1 MTLLRA
7 RAVAVALLGVASFFV
22 ACTGRT
28 PAPVSPSPA
37 ARAPAESLAPS
48 PELPAVAPVRGPL
61 ALRVVYPPP
70 DAVLQV
76 RDSSFLFGTA
86 GSGDATVTIDGQ
98 PARVWPN
105 GAWLAYVAL
114 PMDSLMRLR
123 IEARRG
129 ADLAVL
135 EYPVRRRLADAGRH
149 TVGAAWL
156 DSLSLA
162 PTGRIWLARG
172 EYLTLGVR
180 AAEGA
185 AVHLRLPD
193 GTILP
198 LSPQPQPL
206 EVPATVRAFDRDT
219 TRLRTPV
226 VRDRFVGFVRGRALG
241 PDPGVMLPVLTSAMP
256 SISEAAAVPTAPAV
270 PRAPAVSPG
279 PTARGA
285 SPSSALVRAA
295 LAPAD
300 SLWPVVEA
308 IVGTDTARARWP
320 LQVAVLDTLPVAVE
334 LDDDSTGTGITDSM
348 TVGRAVP
355 GGTYAWFFPTGT
367 RAAVTG
373 RRNDDVRLRLA
384 QSAEAWVPAIDARP
398 LSPGGPA
405 PQAIVGS
412 VSVTRSPDRA
422 TVRIPLSQRAPFRI
436 EETERSLVVTFY
448 GATGDVDWMR
458 YGPADSL
465 IRRMSW
471 RQAAADEVALAF
483 ELERPVWGY
492 RARWDRTDLLLD
504 IRRPPVIDAG
514 DPLRGRLI
522 AVDPGHPPGGAMGPT
537 GLREADANLGVA
549 LELRRLLLAAGAR
562 VVMTRATDSV
572 VELWPRVQFA
582 EQAGAEVLVSIHNN
596 ALPDGINPFVN
607 NGTSVYYN
615 QPRSVP
621 LARAIQAALLHRLG
635 LRDLGFGRGDLAL
648 VRGTW
653 MPSVL
658 TEGLFMTLPDQEA
671 ALRSTEGQRLY
682 AQSVADGLRAY
693 LEDRAHDR

>member
-7 RAVAVALLGVASFFV
+7 CAVVAASLGAASFSA
-22 ACTGRT
+22 ACTGRM
-28 PAPVSPSPA
+28 PAPVTPSPA

-48 PELPAVAPVRGPL
+48 PELPAVPLVRGPL

-86 GSGDATVTIDGQ
+86 GSGDAAVTIDGQ

-105 GAWLAYVAL
+105 GAWLAHVAL
-114 PMDSLMRLR
+114 PLDSLMRLR

-135 EYPVRRRLADAGRH
+135 EYPIRRRLPDAGRY

-156 DSLSLA
+156 DSLSLT
-162 PTGRIWLARG
+162 PTGRLWLARG

-185 AVHLRLPD
+185 AVRLRLAD

-206 EVPATVRAFDRDT
+206 EVPAAVRAFERDT
-219 TRLRTPV
+219 ARLRTPV
-226 VRDRFVGFVRGRALG
+226 VRDRYVGLVRGRALG
-241 PDPGVMLPVLTSAMP
+241 PDPGVMLPVVTSAM
-256 SISEAAAVPTAPAV
+256 SVLSEAPGAPA
-270 PRAPAVSPG
+270 PAAPTRPG
-279 PTARGA
+279 TDGTRSVHRVLAGARRYG
-285 SPSSALVRAA
+285 SI
-295 LAPAD
+295 D

-320 LQVAVLDTLPVAVE
+320 LQVGMLDTLPVAVE

-367 RAAVTG
+367 RATATG
-373 RRNDDVRLRLA
+373 RRNDDVRLRLS
-384 QSAEAWVPAIDARP
+384 QDAEVWVPAIDARP
-398 LSPGGPA
+398 LTPGGPA

-422 TVRIPLSQRAPFRI
+422 TVRIPLSQRAPYRV
-436 EETERSLVVTFY
+436 EETERSLVLTIY

-465 IRRMSW
+465 LRRMSW
-471 RQAAADEVALAF
+471 RQAAADEVALTF

-492 RARWDRTDLLLD
+492 RAHWDRTDLLLD
-504 IRRPPVIDAG
+504 IRRPPVIVAG

-522 AVDPGHPPGGAMGPT
+522 AVDPGHPPGGATGPT

-549 LELRRLLLAAGAR
+549 LELRRLLQAAGAR
-562 VVMTRATDSV
+562 VLMTRVTDSV
-572 VELWPRVQFA
+572 VDLWPRVQFA

-621 LARAIQAALLHRLG
+621 LARAIQAALLRRLG

-671 ALRSTEGQRLY
+671 ALRSADGQRLY
-682 AQSVADGLRAY
+682 AQAVADGLRAY
-693 LEDRAHDR
+693 LEDRARDH

>member
-7 RAVAVALLGVASFFV
+7 RTVAVALLGVASFSV
-22 ACTGRT
+22 SCAG
-28 PAPVSPSPA
+28 PAPAPITPSPG
-37 ARAPAESLAPS
+37 ARAPAESLPPS

-86 GSGDATVTIDGQ
+86 GSGDAAVTIDGQ

-114 PMDSLMRLR
+114 PLDSLMRLR

-149 TVGAAWL
+149 AVGTAWL

-162 PTGRIWLARG
+162 PTGRLWLTRG

-185 AVHLRLPD
+185 SVRVRLPD

-206 EVPATVRAFDRDT
+206 EVPAAVRAFERDT
-219 TRLRTPV
+219 TRLRTPL
-226 VRDRFVGFVRGRALG
+226 VRDRYVGLVRGRALG
-241 PDPGVMLPVLTSAMP
+241 PDPGVMLPVVTSASP
-256 SISEAAAVPTAPAV
+256 AISEASAAPAPVV
-270 PRAPAVSPG
+270 PMAPA
-279 PTARGA
+279 
-285 SPSSALVRAA
+285 
-295 LAPAD
+295 APAASRSPPLASSD
-300 SLWPVVEA
+300 SVWPVVEA

-320 LQVAVLDTLPVAVE
+320 LQVAMLDTLPVAVE

-373 RRNDDVRLRLA
+373 RRNDDVRLRLS
-384 QSAEAWVPAIDARP
+384 QDAEAWVPAIDARP
-398 LSPGGPA
+398 LTPGGPA

-422 TVRIPLSQRAPFRI
+422 TVRIPLSQRAPFRV
-436 EETERSLVVTFY
+436 EETERSLVVTLY

-471 RQAAADEVALAF
+471 RQAAADEVALTF

-504 IRRPPVIDAG
+504 IRRPPVIVAG
-514 DPLRGRLI
+514 DPLRGRVI
-522 AVDPGHPPGGAMGPT
+522 AVDPGHPPGGATGPT
-537 GLREADANLGVA
+537 GLREADANLAVA
-549 LELRRLLLAAGAR
+549 LELRRLLQAAGAR
-562 VVMTRATDSV
+562 VLMTRVTDSV

-621 LARAIQAALLHRLG
+621 LARAIQAALLRRLG

-671 ALRSTEGQRLY
+671 ALRSSEGQRLY
-682 AQSVADGLRAY
+682 AQAVADGLRAY
-693 LEDRAHDR
+693 LADRARER

>member
-1 MTLLRA
+1 M
-7 RAVAVALLGVASFFV
+7 
-22 ACTGRT
+22 
-28 PAPVSPSPA
+28 PAPVTPSPG

-70 DAVLQV
+70 EAVLQV

-86 GSGDATVTIDGQ
+86 GTGDAVVTIDGQ

-114 PMDSLMRLR
+114 PPDSLMRLR

-129 ADLAVL
+129 ADSAAL
-135 EYPVRRRLADAGRH
+135 EYPVRRRLADAGRY
-149 TVGAAWL
+149 TVGAAWV
-156 DSLSLA
+156 DSLSFS
-162 PTGRIWLARG
+162 PIGRVWLARG

-185 AVHLRLPD
+185 AVRLRLSD

-206 EVPATVRAFDRDT
+206 EVPAGVRAFDRDT
-219 TRLRTPV
+219 TRLRAPV
-226 VRDRFVGFVRGRALG
+226 VRDRYVGLVRGRSLG
-241 PDPGVMLPVLTSAMP
+241 PDPGAMLPVAVSAMP
-256 SISEAAAVPTAPAV
+256 ALSEAPVVPAPVAREPTAPIAPAAPTAPA
-270 PRAPAVSPG
+270 
-279 PTARGA
+279 A
-285 SPSSALVRAA
+285 STSSTLARAA

-300 SLWPVVEA
+300 SLWPVIEA

-320 LQVAVLDTLPVAVE
+320 LQVAMLDTLPVAVE

-373 RRNDDVRLRLA
+373 RRNDDVRLRLSQA
-384 QSAEAWVPAIDARP
+384 AEVWVPAIDARP
-398 LSPGGPA
+398 LTPGGPA
-405 PQAIVGS
+405 PHATVGS

-422 TVRIPLSQRAPFRI
+422 TVRVPLSQRAPFRV
-436 EETERSLVVTFY
+436 EETDRSLVVTLY

-471 RQAAADEVALAF
+471 RQAAPDEVALTF

-504 IRRPPVIDAG
+504 IRRPPAIDAG

-522 AVDPGHPPGGAMGPT
+522 AVDPGHPPGGATGPT
-537 GLREADANLGVA
+537 GLREADANLAIA
-549 LELRRLLLAAGAR
+549 LELRRLLQAAGAR
-562 VVMTRATDSV
+562 VLMTRVTDSI

-621 LARAIQAALLHRLG
+621 LARAIQAALLRRLG

-671 ALRSTEGQRLY
+671 ALRSAEGQRLY
-682 AQSVADGLRAY
+682 AQAVADGLRVY

>member
-7 RAVAVALLGVASFFV
+7 RAVAVALLGAASFSV
-22 ACTGRT
+22 ACARRL
-28 PAPVSPSPA
+28 PAPVTPSPA

-86 GSGDATVTIDGQ
+86 GSGDAEVTIDGQ

-114 PMDSLMRLR
+114 PLDSIMRLR

-129 ADLAVL
+129 AESASL

-162 PTGRIWLARG
+162 PTGRLWLARG

-185 AVHLRLPD
+185 AVRLVLPG

-206 EVPATVRAFDRDT
+206 EVPAAVRAFERDT

-226 VRDRFVGFVRGRALG
+226 VRDRYVGLVRGRALG
-241 PDPGVMLPVLTSAMP
+241 PDPGVMLPVATPAMP
-256 SISEAAAVPTAPAV
+256 AISEAPAAPTAPAV
-270 PRAPAVSPG
+270 STSR
-279 PTARGA
+279 
-285 SPSSALVRAA
+285 A
-295 LAPAD
+295 LAPAAPAPAD
-300 SLWPVVEA
+300 SIWPVVEA

-320 LQVAVLDTLPVAVE
+320 LQVALLDTLPVAVE
-334 LDDDSTGTGITDSM
+334 LDDDSTGTGITDSL

-373 RRNDDVRLRLA
+373 RRNGDVRLRLS

-412 VSVTRSPDRA
+412 VSVTRTSERA

-436 EETERSLVVTFY
+436 EETERSLVVTLY
-448 GATGDVDWMR
+448 GATGDIDWMR

-471 RQAAADEVALAF
+471 RQATADEVALTF

-504 IRRPPVIDAG
+504 IRRPPAIDAG

-522 AVDPGHPPGGAMGPT
+522 AVDPGHPPGGATGPT
-537 GLREADANLGVA
+537 GLREAEANLAVA
-549 LELRRLLLAAGAR
+549 LELRRLLQGAGAR
-562 VVMTRATDSV
+562 VLMTRVTDSV
-572 VELWPRVQFA
+572 VDLWPRVQFA

-621 LARAIQAALLHRLG
+621 LARAIQAALLRRLG

-658 TEGLFMTLPDQEA
+658 TEGLFMTLPDQES
-671 ALRSTEGQRLY
+671 ALRSPEGQRLY
-682 AQSVADGLRAY
+682 AQAVADGLRAY
-693 LEDRAHDR
+693 LEDRARDR

>member
-7 RAVAVALLGVASFFV
+7 RAATVALLGMASFSV
-22 ACTGRT
+22 ACAGRA
-28 PAPVSPSPA
+28 PAPVTPSPA

-48 PELPAVAPVRGPL
+48 PELPAVARVRGPL
-61 ALRVVYPPP
+61 VLRVVYPPP

-114 PMDSLMRLR
+114 PLDSLMRLR

-162 PTGRIWLARG
+162 PTGRLWLARG

-185 AVHLRLPD
+185 AVRLRFPD

-206 EVPATVRAFDRDT
+206 EVPAAVRAFERDT

-226 VRDRFVGFVRGRALG
+226 ARDRYVGLVRGRALG
-241 PDPGVMLPVLTSAMP
+241 PDPGVMLPVVPSA
-256 SISEAAAVPTAPAV
+256 PTG
-270 PRAPAVSPG
+270 PAVS
-279 PTARGA
+279 T
-285 SPSSALVRAA
+285 PS
-295 LAPAD
+295 APARAD
-300 SLWPVVEA
+300 SVWPVVEV

-367 RAAVTG
+367 RATVTG
-373 RRNDDVRLRLA
+373 RRNDDVRLSLSR
-384 QSAEAWVPAIDARP
+384 SAEAWIPAIDARP
-398 LSPGGPA
+398 LTPGGPA

-422 TVRIPLSQRAPFRI
+422 TVRIPLSQRAPFRV
-436 EETERSLVVTFY
+436 EETERSLVVTLY

-458 YGPADSL
+458 YGSADSL

-471 RQAAADEVALAF
+471 RQAAADEVALTF

-492 RARWDRTDLLLD
+492 RARWDHTDLLLD
-504 IRRPPVIDAG
+504 IRRPPAIVAG

-549 LELRRLLLAAGAR
+549 LELRRLLQAAGAR
-562 VVMTRATDSV
+562 VLMTRVTDSV
-572 VELWPRVQFA
+572 VDLWPRVQLA

-621 LARAIQAALLHRLG
+621 LARAIQTALVRRLG

-671 ALRSTEGQRLY
+671 ALRSTDGQRLY
-682 AQSVADGLRAY
+682 AQAVADGLRAY
-693 LEDRAHDR
+693 LEDRARER

>member
-1 MTLLRA
+1 
-7 RAVAVALLGVASFFV
+7 
-22 ACTGRT
+22 
-28 PAPVSPSPA
+28 
-37 ARAPAESLAPS
+37 
-48 PELPAVAPVRGPL
+48 
-61 ALRVVYPPP
+61 VYPPP

-114 PMDSLMRLR
+114 PLDSLMRLR

-129 ADLAVL
+129 ADSVVL

-149 TVGAAWL
+149 TVGAVWL

-162 PTGRIWLARG
+162 PTGRLWLARG

-185 AVHLRLPD
+185 AVRVRLPD

-198 LSPQPQPL
+198 LSPQPQML
-206 EVPATVRAFDRDT
+206 EVPPTVRAFDRDT

-226 VRDRFVGFVRGRALG
+226 VRDRYVGLLRGRALG
-241 PDPGVMLPVLTSAMP
+241 PDPGVMLPIAPSGMP
-256 SISEAAAVPTAPAV
+256 ALSE
-270 PRAPAVSPG
+270 APAVSMAPAAQAA
-279 PTARGA
+279 PAA
-285 SPSSALVRAA
+285 SNSSALARAA
-295 LAPAD
+295 LPPAD

-308 IVGTDTARARWP
+308 IVGNDTARARWP
-320 LQVAVLDTLPVAVE
+320 LQVALLDTLPVAVE
-334 LDDDSTGTGITDSM
+334 LDDDSTGTGLTDSM

-367 RAAVTG
+367 RATVTG
-373 RRNDDVRLRLA
+373 RRNGDVRLRLS

-422 TVRIPLSQRAPFRI
+422 TVRIPLSQRAPFRV
-436 EETERSLVVTFY
+436 EETERSLVITLY

-471 RQAAADEVALAF
+471 RQAAADEVALTF
-483 ELERPVWGY
+483 ELEQPVWGY
-492 RARWDRTDLLLD
+492 RTRWDRTDLLLD

-514 DPLRGRLI
+514 DPLRGRVI

-537 GLREADANLGVA
+537 GLREAEANLAVA
-549 LELRRLLLAAGAR
+549 LELRRLLLGAGAR
-562 VVMTRATDSV
+562 VLMTRMTDSV
-572 VELWPRVQFA
+572 VDLWPRVQLA

-621 LARAIQAALLHRLG
+621 LARAIQAALLRRLG

-671 ALRSTEGQRLY
+671 ALRSPVGQRLY
-682 AQSVADGLRAY
+682 AQAVADGLRAY
-693 LEDRAHDR
+693 LEARARDR